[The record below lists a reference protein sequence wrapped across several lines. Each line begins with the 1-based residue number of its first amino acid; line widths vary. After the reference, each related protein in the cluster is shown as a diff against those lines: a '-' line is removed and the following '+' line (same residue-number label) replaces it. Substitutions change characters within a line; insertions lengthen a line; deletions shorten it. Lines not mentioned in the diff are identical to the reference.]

1 MSPCTVKL
9 NILKLQILLIFV
21 TAMNLKI
28 IENSEADPS
37 GWSDSCVCVVSG
49 EKQPR
54 GGAVLTSL
62 AQVSHAGIEA

>member
-1 MSPCTVKL
+1 
-9 NILKLQILLIFV
+9 
-21 TAMNLKI
+21 MNLKI